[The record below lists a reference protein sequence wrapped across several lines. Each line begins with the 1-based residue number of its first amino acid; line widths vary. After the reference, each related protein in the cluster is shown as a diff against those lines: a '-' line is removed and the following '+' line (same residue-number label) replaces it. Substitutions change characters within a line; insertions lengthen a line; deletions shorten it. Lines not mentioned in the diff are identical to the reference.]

1 VAKLGYGE
9 AKSDK
14 PGSFGIYTKYYDQGA
29 STVISHRIILAAQ
42 GFKGYMVGANC
53 AIFKNMVAALEYYDL
68 KGKEDNEDKART
80 IWTELMV
87 TF

>member
-1 VAKLGYGE
+1 
-9 AKSDK
+9 
-14 PGSFGIYTKYYDQGA
+14 
-29 STVISHRIILAAQ
+29 
-42 GFKGYMVGANC
+42 MVGANC

-87 TF
+87 TFQEKENNKSSLKPKQHSQLRVLFWFVTVCTKSKKIAEKICE